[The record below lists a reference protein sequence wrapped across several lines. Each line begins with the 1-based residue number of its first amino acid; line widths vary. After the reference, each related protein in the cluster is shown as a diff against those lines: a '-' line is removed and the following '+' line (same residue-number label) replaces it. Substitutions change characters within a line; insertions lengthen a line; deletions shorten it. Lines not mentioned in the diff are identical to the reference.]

1 MSEPTPQI
9 MAEVA
14 LYPLREAEVGPFLLE
29 FLGQLRRPG
38 LRVEPGAMS
47 TLLVGEAHTVFAALE
62 EAFAWASDRRQVVL
76 RVTLTGAGPG
86 PAGCGA
92 REVSPPGAPNSRT

>member
-1 MSEPTPQI
+1 MADPPSPI

-29 FLGQLRRPG
+29 FLEQLRRPG

-47 TLLVGEAHTVFAALE
+47 TLLVGEAPTVFAALE
-62 EAFAWASDRRQVVL
+62 AAFAWARSRRQVVL
-76 RVTLTGAGPG
+76 RVTLTG
-86 PAGCGA
+86 GA
-92 REVSPPGAPNSRT
+92 REVSPPGAPNSQP